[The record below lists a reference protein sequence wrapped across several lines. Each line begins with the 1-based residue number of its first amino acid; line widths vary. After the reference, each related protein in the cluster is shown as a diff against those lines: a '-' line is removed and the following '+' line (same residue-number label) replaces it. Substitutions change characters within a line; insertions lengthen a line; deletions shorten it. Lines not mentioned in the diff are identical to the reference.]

1 MMSSIANEAYGREIL
16 RQANVSLQRRVVVLW
31 QISASAEAVPILTS
45 VPDPTYHE
53 TKLDLSTTLGHWGVP
68 LSRGSQWV
76 GCRLD
81 DAGRRCVAPVR
92 AEPAKPP
99 PRGVERRSRERM
111 TLELSGL
118 CIGMLERVPIPPYGR
133 TAESD
138 IPLELAPR
146 PSAVAHKVMSPL
158 TAALASVR
166 LCHRL
171 LTEEWGRDPRLRPLL
186 VEELAKVAHDIERAV
201 EFLMVV

>member
-1 MMSSIANEAYGREIL
+1 MSSIANEAHGREIL
-16 RQANVSLQRRVVVLW
+16 RQASVSLERRVVVLW

-53 TKLDLSTTLGHWGVP
+53 TKLDLSATLGHWGVP

-76 GCRLD
+76 GCRVD
-81 DAGRRCVAPVR
+81 DAGRWCMAPVR

-99 PRGVERRSRERM
+99 PRGMERRSRERM
-111 TLELSGL
+111 TLELAGL
-118 CIGMLERVPIPPYGR
+118 CVGMLERLPGPIYGR
-133 TAESD
+133 PAESGMA
-138 IPLELAPR
+138 LELAPR
-146 PSAVAHKVMSPL
+146 PSAAAQKVVSPL

-166 LCHRL
+166 LCHGL

-186 VEELAKVAHDIERAV
+186 VEELSKVAQDIERAV
-201 EFLMVV
+201 GFLRAV